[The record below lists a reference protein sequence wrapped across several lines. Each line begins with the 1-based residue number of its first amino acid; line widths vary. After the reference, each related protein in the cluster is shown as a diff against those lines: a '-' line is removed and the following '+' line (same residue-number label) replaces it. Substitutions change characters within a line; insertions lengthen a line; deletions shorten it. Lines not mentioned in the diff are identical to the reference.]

1 MCCHLFYHD
10 VTAEFRIIYVSVELA
25 DHPSPSRSSNR
36 PYANIVHHTLNIR
49 IKVDHLKNIR
59 QQQLAAQTECRIVK
73 VTVELFCQV

>member
-1 MCCHLFYHD
+1 MCCNLFYHD

-25 DHPSPSRSSNR
+25 HHPSPSRSSNR
-36 PYANIVHHTLNIR
+36 PYANIVHHTR